1 MSKPASTTPS
11 LLSDVLKYGTWIAF
25 LAAAFY
31 CLDRCTSYYD
41 DASELPLEPTAAVIE
56 DIKPIGELYV
66 LTAITEDFEID
77 VMEDRGFFIT
87 SYPKCIQILR
97 QQVSFVLNLDSV
109 DYVPREGTDTVV
121 VRLPQLTFVQS
132 NKGGQFLCEAERSDY
147 DAARL
152 IGMVERTIKRK
163 YATAQNYERAMANAR
178 QVLDAFVRQAGR
190 VPVFEE
196 KVTDPTPPFGHPSP

>member
-1 MSKPASTTPS
+1 MQKHASQQ
-11 LLSDVLKYGTWIAF
+11 LLPVVLKYGTILAC
-25 LAAAFY
+25 LAALLYFVNRCSDFY
-31 CLDRCTSYYD
+31 DSPD
-41 DASELPLEPTAAVIE
+41 DIKIEPTAAVIE

-87 SYPKCIQILR
+87 TYPKCIQILR

-132 NKGGQFLCEAERSDY
+132 SKGGQFFCEAERSDY

-152 IGMVERTIKRK
+152 IGLVEHTIKRK

-178 QVLDAFVRQAGR
+178 QILDAFVHQTGR
-190 VPVFEE
+190 IPVFEN
-196 KVTDPTPPFGHPSP
+196 